1 MYTLRSRSIPLNTD
15 YDVIVVGG
23 GPSGCTAAAAA
34 ARTGAKTLLLE
45 ANRLARQAWA
55 LLRRISPRMVC
66 PFSDKEEN
74 HLPRS
79 CR

>member
-34 ARTGAKTLLLE
+34 ARTIRSKKRSLQPS
-45 ANRLARQAWA
+45 ARSTVKSVMPATARASRTAFPTA
-55 LLRRISPRMVC
+55 LCCRRA
-66 PFSDKEEN
+66 
-74 HLPRS
+74 
-79 CR
+79 

>member
-34 ARTGAKTLLLE
+34 ARTGAHRRKNAFTGS
-45 ANRLARQAWA
+45 NRLAR
-55 LLRRISPRMVC
+55 RHGHFRISPRMVSV
-66 PFSDKEEN
+66 FG
-74 HLPRS
+74 
-79 CR
+79 